1 MLLMFTISFFPN
13 LSEVGRA
20 RKAMAGRSVSV
31 FDGIEYYYHQ
41 NSGFLW
47 LKVAAVKDYRIIVLD
62 EPNRI
67 VLDIDN
73 MVGSQTMVRKE
84 VDAPFVNLVR
94 YAQIDKETAKDGN
107 LNPNTFRIVLDVI
120 DDVKFDLSLENED
133 LIIKVFQ
140 EGATKIELPKENLD
154 KDNQNTNIDRLGS
167 VEINEKEIEQVVK
180 NPIEKKEVDE
190 KTDYEKK
197 PEVDDTENNNVKE
210 DEKNDEEIEKEKE
223 IVKGLSENKLE
234 KPIKKELGNLK
245 YVNEGDRKALIVEG
259 GLLTLGTRNI
269 VKRYT
274 SKYNE
279 NGNIYTISFSNVLA
293 SLKEGVLEIND
304 GTINSVEV
312 IKNSEQTS
320 IVINATE
327 KFNYH
332 VISRNSVKNTAITIL
347 PKLKAEQRVV
357 VIDSGHGGVD
367 PGAVYQGIREGEL
380 NLDIAIFLNDL
391 LKEEGVQTYML
402 REEDSYLSTYER
414 AYIANALDAKLF
426 LSIHNNAA
434 LSNVA
439 RGSETLYFGPDHTSF
454 NGKDFAKI
462 LQLNMVQMLGTV
474 DRGIISRPELVVLRQ
489 TRMPAA
495 LVEIGFMTNPDDM
508 KMLRSDEFKQK
519 SAQSLKK
526 SILETLKALES

>member
-1 MLLMFTISFFPN
+1 MLLIYTIGFFSN
-13 LSEVGRA
+13 LSEIESA

-31 FDGIEYYYHQ
+31 FDGIESYYHQ
-41 NSGFLW
+41 NSGSLW
-47 LKVAAVKDYRIIVLD
+47 LKVVGVKDYRIFELD
-62 EPNRI
+62 EPDRI

-73 MVGSQTMVRKE
+73 MVGSQTMESKE
-84 VDAPFVNLVR
+84 VVPPFVNIIR
-94 YAQIDKETAKDGN
+94 YAQIDKQTAKDGN

-120 DDVKFDLSLENED
+120 DDVKFELSLENED

-140 EGATKIELPKENLD
+140 EVDSKLDFPKESLEEGA
-154 KDNQNTNIDRLGS
+154 QNTKIDRLGS
-167 VEINEKEIEQVVK
+167 FETNEKGSEQVVEK
-180 NPIEKKEVDE
+180 NAIEKKGVHE
-190 KTDYEKK
+190 KTEYEKK
-197 PEVDDTENNNVKE
+197 PEADDTENNNVEE
-210 DEKNDEEIEKEKE
+210 DEKNDEEIEKE
-223 IVKGLSENKLE
+223 IVKGFSENKLE

-269 VKRYT
+269 AKRYT
-274 SKYNE
+274 SKHNE
-279 NGNIYTISFSNVLA
+279 DGKIYTISFSNVLV

-304 GTINSVEV
+304 GTINSIEV
-312 IKNSEQTS
+312 IKDSEQTS

-332 VISRNSVKNTAITIL
+332 VLSRNKVENTAITIL
-347 PKLKAEQRVV
+347 PKVKPEQRVV
-357 VIDSGHGGVD
+357 VIDPGHGGVD
-367 PGAVYQGIREGEL
+367 PGAVYQGITEKEL
-380 NLDIAIFLNDL
+380 CLDIAIFLNDL

-414 AYIANALDAKLF
+414 AYLANALDAKLF

-439 RGSETLYFGPDHTSF
+439 RGSETLYFGPDHTAF

-462 LQLNMVQMLGTV
+462 LQLNMIEMLGTV

-489 TRMPAA
+489 TKMPAA

-508 KMLRSDEFKQK
+508 KRLRSDDFKLK

-526 SILETLKALES
+526 SILEAIEALES